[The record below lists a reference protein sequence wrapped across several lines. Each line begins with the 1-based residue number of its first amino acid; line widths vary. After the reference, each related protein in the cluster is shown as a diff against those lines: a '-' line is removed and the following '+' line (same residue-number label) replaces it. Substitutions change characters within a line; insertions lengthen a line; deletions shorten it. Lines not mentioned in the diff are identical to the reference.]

1 MCNLSEK
8 WIEIFVGPMASGQK
22 LFPQICTDQGFGFCP
37 DLSDL
42 SDHRIQQIFASC
54 TIHTQIFFA
63 RKVTRRTKKNTHNFL
78 AVNNQPEASRSNACN
93 SCKEEDGNSPSSST
107 HLPNHWHHSNQTT
120 MLVRTNCL

>member
-54 TIHTQIFFA
+54 TIHTQIFLHG
-63 RKVTRRTKKNTHNFL
+63 RLHVEQKKILIIFWL
-78 AVNNQPEASRSNACN
+78 
-93 SCKEEDGNSPSSST
+93 ST
-107 HLPNHWHHSNQTT
+107 TNLRQAAA
-120 MLVRTNCL
+120 MLVTAARRRMVIPPLLQPIYPTIGIIPIRPPCL